1 MAPPVWIDGVRDLAD
16 RYRGLVVD
24 QWGVLHDG
32 HAAYPGVRA
41 CLEELAGRGLP
52 VVVLT
57 NSGRRAAANLD
68 KLESCGLPRGL
79 FAGVVSSGEATW
91 RALDPAVW
99 RHGRRCLLLHRGED
113 RTASQG
119 RGLEFVADADEAD
132 FVLLS
137 GCDDDAELARY
148 EPILRAAAA
157 RGLPL
162 VCANPDVIGLSG
174 DRLTLGPGAVARR
187 YEELGGAVRWL
198 GKPHPEVYRM
208 ALDVLGDGLAPSEV
222 AAVGDSL
229 EHDIVGG
236 FRAGLATAF
245 IAGGIHAD
253 TLGHAKAE
261 AAPPAA
267 PDALARR
274 YGADPDWVLPR
285 FVW

>member
-1 MAPPVWIDGVRDLAD
+1 MAPPVWIDGVRGLAG

-32 HAAYPGVRA
+32 HAAYPGARA
-41 CLEELAGRGLP
+41 CLEELAARGLP

-57 NSGRRAAANLD
+57 NSGRRATANLD
-68 KLESCGLPRGL
+68 KLDSCGLPREL

-99 RHGRRCLLLHRGED
+99 PHGRRCLLLHRGED

-119 RGLEFVADADEAD
+119 RGLEFVADPDEAD

-148 EPILRAAAA
+148 EPILFAAAA

-162 VCANPDVIGLSG
+162 VCANPDVIGLAG
-174 DRLTLGPGAVARR
+174 TRLTLGPGAVARR
-187 YEELGGAVRWL
+187 YEELGGAVRYL

-208 ALDVLGDGLAPSEV
+208 ALDLLGGLAPAEV
-222 AAVGDSL
+222 VAVGDSL
-229 EHDIVGG
+229 EHDVVGG
-236 FRAGLATAF
+236 ARAGLATAF
-245 IAGGIHAD
+245 VAGGIHAD
-253 TLGHAKAE
+253 ALGHAKDE
-261 AAPPAA
+261 AARATA
-267 PDALARR
+267 LGGLARR
-274 YGADPDWVLPR
+274 YGAAPDWVLPR